1 MRWKWIRNDIKGL
14 LVALGAVAVLG
25 LTAGTTLGGFSATVA
40 NTTNQFSSGTIQ
52 LKEGVGSTTCF
63 STGTGSGGSVTAAD
77 AATCSSIDDLGA
89 AMDQVPG
96 GTPVSTPV
104 TVTNAGNVGTTD
116 ATLAASACGAAA
128 ASDDGGYVG
137 ADGAG
142 FCAEVDVTI
151 ANTTAGAADQCVY
164 PTQVGSCPAP
174 SSAATL
180 AGLASQTFST
190 PALSALAAGG
200 SATYVITVQLD
211 DGATNADQGLA
222 ATIPLTWS
230 ITQ

>member
-1 MRWKWIRNDIKGL
+1 MRWKWIRDDIKGL
-14 LVALGAVAVLG
+14 AVALGAVALLG
-25 LTAGTTLGGFSATVA
+25 LTAATTLGGFSATVA

-63 STGTGSGGSVTAAD
+63 STGAGSGGSVTAAN
-77 AATCSSIDDLGA
+77 AGTCSSIDDLGA

-96 GTPVSTPV
+96 GTPVSTTV
-104 TVTNAGNVGTTD
+104 TVTNVGNVATTS
-116 ATLAASACGAAA
+116 ASLVASACSAAA

-137 ADGAG
+137 ADSGG
-142 FCAEVDVTI
+142 FCGKVDVTL
-151 ANTTAGAADQCVY
+151 ANTTSGATDQCVY
-164 PTQVGSCPAP
+164 PTQVATCPAP
-174 SSAATL
+174 SGADTL

-211 DGATNADQGLA
+211 GGATNADQGLT

>member
-1 MRWKWIRNDIKGL
+1 VRWTWSRDDIKGL
-14 LVALGAVAVLG
+14 AVALGAVTLLA
-25 LTAGTTLGGFSATVA
+25 LTAATTLGGFSATVA

-77 AATCSSIDDLGA
+77 AGTCSGIDDLGA

-96 GTPVSTPV
+96 GTPVST
-104 TVTNAGNVGTTD
+104 TVTLTNVGTDGTTA
-116 ATLAASACGAAA
+116 ATLAASACRTGA

-142 FCAEVDVTI
+142 FCAKVDVTV
-151 ANTTAGAADQCVY
+151 ANTTAGATDLCVY
-164 PTQVGSCPAP
+164 PTQAASCPAP
-174 SSAATL
+174 SSADTL
-180 AGLASQTFST
+180 ASLASQTLST

-211 DGATNADQGLA
+211 AGATNADQGLT

>member
-1 MRWKWIRNDIKGL
+1 VRWTWIRDDIKGL
-14 LVALGAVAVLG
+14 AVALGAVALLG
-25 LTAGTTLGGFSATVA
+25 LTAATTLGGFSATVA
-40 NTTNQFSSGTIQ
+40 NTTDQFSSGTVQ
-52 LKEGVGSTTCF
+52 LTEGVGSTTCF

-96 GTPVSTPV
+96 GTPVSTTV
-104 TVTNAGNVGTTD
+104 TVTNVGNVDTTT
-116 ATLAASACGAAA
+116 ASLAASACGAAP

-137 ADGAG
+137 ADSAG
-142 FCAEVDVTI
+142 FCGKVDVTI
-151 ANTTAGAADQCVY
+151 ADTTSGATDQCVY
-164 PTQVGSCPAP
+164 PTQVGSCPPP
-174 SSAATL
+174 SSADTL
-180 AGLASQTFST
+180 ASLASQTFST
-190 PALSALAAGG
+190 PALSALVAGG

-211 DGATNADQGLA
+211 LGATNADQGLT